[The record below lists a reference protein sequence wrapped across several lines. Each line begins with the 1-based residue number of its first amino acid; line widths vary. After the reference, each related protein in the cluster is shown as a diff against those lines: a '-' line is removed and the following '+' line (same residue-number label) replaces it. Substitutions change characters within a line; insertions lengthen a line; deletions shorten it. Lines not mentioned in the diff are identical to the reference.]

1 MTIQGAISKLE
12 FSLTENEKK
21 IVDYIVKNGNKISM
35 MNSTELSNAI
45 GTSQSS
51 IIKFVKKMG
60 FHSFTDFKVQI
71 REDFINQEQMD
82 SLKSQNVSLADPLE
96 DVIGAIY
103 SESME
108 SLSQTYRNLDQ
119 NLIKTCIEKIEKAE
133 RIYICGKGASFLP
146 AQDLASKL
154 VKFGMTVLC
163 MSDLETVEL
172 TAKSSK
178 KTDLYIFFSF
188 SGETEELLRIMQQAK
203 KGGVYTVVITK
214 NLMSPLSSGADLC
227 IEIVTN
233 ENKYRV
239 ASMSSRIAFF
249 SIVDILFLGVLKNDL
264 QDRLKKLPL
273 AKKKKDI
280 RGNDI
285 WIR

>member
-203 KGGVYTVVITK
+203 KGRVYTVVITK

>member
-12 FSLTENEKK
+12 LSLTENEKK
-21 IVDYIVKNGNKISM
+21 IVDYIIKNGNKIST

-51 IIKFVKKMG
+51 VIKFVKKMG

-108 SLSQTYRNLDQ
+108 SLSQTYRNLDR
-119 NLIKTCIEKIEKAE
+119 NIINTCIEKIEEAE

-178 KTDLYIFFSF
+178 RTDLYIFFSF

-214 NLMSPLSSGADLC
+214 NLISPLSSEADLC
-227 IEIVTN
+227 IEIITN

-264 QDRLKKLPL
+264 QNRLKKLPL

>member
-12 FSLTENEKK
+12 LSLTENEKK

-280 RGNDI
+280 RGNDV

>member
-280 RGNDI
+280 RGNDV